1 MKKSELTAERI
12 KEIRVSLGLSV
23 TEFAARLGVSASC
36 VYFYETNKTRAPFAV
51 GELIK
56 QLRAN

>member
-12 KEIRVSLGLSV
+12 KEIRTNLGLSV
-23 TEFAARLGVSASC
+23 TEFAAKIGVSASC

-56 QLRAN
+56 TMKV